1 MKYLLPL
8 YVLSFLL
15 LFSFELLPPESNSFQ
30 LSLFKKVSESNPNS
44 NVILSP
50 LSAYQALSLVSNGAR
65 GETQSNIVNTLG
77 YKNQIEV
84 NVDNQKII
92 ETVEEEKELKITNA
106 VLTTFTPNESFIQ
119 IANKYKALSSK
130 LISAQQVNQWC
141 AEKTENKIT
150 KIIDSIEGIKMIV
163 LNAIYFKSKWL
174 KEDIKMI

>member
-65 GETQSNIVNTLG
+65 GETQSNIVNTLR
-77 YKNQIEV
+77 YKNQIEL

-92 ETVEEEKELKITNA
+92 
-106 VLTTFTPNESFIQ
+106 
-119 IANKYKALSSK
+119 
-130 LISAQQVNQWC
+130 
-141 AEKTENKIT
+141 
-150 KIIDSIEGIKMIV
+150 
-163 LNAIYFKSKWL
+163 
-174 KEDIKMI
+174 

>member
-15 LFSFELLPPESNSFQ
+15 LFSFELLPTESTSFQ
-30 LSLFKKVSESNPNS
+30 LSLFKKIAESNPNS

-65 GETQSNIVNTLG
+65 GETQSNIVSKLG

-92 ETVEEEKELKITNA
+92 EAVE
-106 VLTTFTPNESFIQ
+106 
-119 IANKYKALSSK
+119 
-130 LISAQQVNQWC
+130 
-141 AEKTENKIT
+141 
-150 KIIDSIEGIKMIV
+150 
-163 LNAIYFKSKWL
+163 
-174 KEDIKMI
+174 